1 MADINEYLEGLNYEF
16 TAEEKRLMD
25 IFAECWEHCRSSVE
39 CKDCEYA
46 PKGSG
51 RVKMLLCMSY
61 QYAKRIIAAAD
72 VAPVRHGRWVGVEG
86 GSFYECSNCGHLTDY
101 HFSKYCPNC
110 GAKMDKE
117 MLESAVSE

>member
-16 TAEEKRLMD
+16 TEEEKRLMD
-25 IFAECWEHCRSSVE
+25 IFAECWEHCRSGVE

-46 PKGSG
+46 PKGSR

-72 VAPVRHGRWVGVEG
+72 VAPVRHGRWVSVEG
-86 GSFYECSNCGHLTDY
+86 GSFYECSNCGYLTDY
-101 HFSKYCPNC
+101 HLSNYCPNC
-110 GAKMDKE
+110 GAKMDGGTDR
-117 MLESAVSE
+117 

>member
-16 TAEEKRLMD
+16 TEEEKRLMD
-25 IFAECWEHCRSSVE
+25 IFAECWEYCRSGVE

-46 PKGSG
+46 PKGSR

-72 VAPVRHGRWVGVEG
+72 VAPVRHGRWEIVVGSDGKEHMV
-86 GSFYECSNCGHLTDY
+86 CTVCRIQQDLTGV
-101 HFSKYCPNC
+101 FSYCPNC
-110 GAKMDKE
+110 GANMDKE
-117 MLESAVSE
+117 DT